1 MSGEKWI
8 EADRERAPA
17 RNISQVC
24 MQYVRPILV
33 YQERRKGL
41 RLLEHRK
48 AERTRNI
55 GRRKEHEI
63 LRIVSS

>member
-1 MSGEKWI
+1 MSGEKSI
-8 EADRERAPA
+8 EDDSERAPA

-24 MQYVRPILV
+24 MQYVRSILV
-33 YQERRKGL
+33 YLERRKGL
-41 RLLEHRK
+41 RLLEPRK

-63 LRIVSS
+63 FEIVSS